1 MGYLYLIIA
10 TIFGTTKGY
19 CGKKVSGYVNETK
32 DAILSNLIRML
43 LCCLVGVV
51 LVVCSGG
58 ISAFN
63 IGFGGFLISA
73 FSGVASAF
81 FVVSWL
87 FAIKQGA
94 YMLVDVFISVGLLV
108 PIALCAIFFNEKIEW
123 KHFLGFLTLIMAVVL
138 LSSYNNSIKE
148 KLTPK
153 AALLLIM
160 CSLSSGCSSFA
171 SKWFVK
177 YSNGTLVSSFN
188 LYTYI
193 IASFVLF
200 LCYLY
205 FSKTRQREKSS
216 FEIKP
221 IFHLIVIM
229 SVALFLNSYFL
240 TLSASL
246 LPAPILYPLNSGL
259 SLILSAAMSSIFYK
273 EKLTLKCITGI
284 LLAFISLIIINVL

>member
-1 MGYLYLIIA
+1 MGYLYLVIA
-10 TIFGTTKGY
+10 TLFGTTKGY

-43 LCCLVGVV
+43 LCCIVGVV
-51 LVVCSGG
+51 LVICSGG
-58 ISAFN
+58 FAAFD
-63 IGFGGFLISA
+63 IGFEGFLISA
-73 FSGVASAF
+73 LSGVASAF

-87 FAIKQGA
+87 FAVKQGA
-94 YMLVDVFISVGLLV
+94 YMLVDVFLSVGLLV
-108 PIALCAIFFNEKIEW
+108 PIMLCAVLFNEKIEW
-123 KHFLGFLTLIMAVVL
+123 NHCVGFLVLILSVAL

-153 AALLLIM
+153 ATLLLIL
-160 CSLSSGCSSFA
+160 CSISSGCSSFT
-171 SKWFVK
+171 SKWFVR
-177 YSNGTLVSSFN
+177 YSGGTLVSSFN
-188 LYTYI
+188 LYTYLT
-193 IASFVLF
+193 ASLVLF
-200 LCYLY
+200 LCYMY
-205 FSKTRQREKSS
+205 FNNKQKEEKAS

-246 LPAPILYPLNSGL
+246 LPAVVLYPLNSGL
-259 SLILSAAMSSIFYK
+259 SLILSAAMSSIIYK
-273 EKLTLKCITGI
+273 EKFTLKCIGGI

>member
-1 MGYLYLIIA
+1 MGYLYLVIA
-10 TIFGTTKGY
+10 TLFGTTKGY

-51 LVVCSGG
+51 LVICSGG
-58 ISAFN
+58 FAAFY
-63 IGFGGFLISA
+63 IGFEGFLISA
-73 FSGVASAF
+73 LSGVASAF

-87 FAIKQGA
+87 FAVKQGA
-94 YMLVDVFISVGLLV
+94 YMLVDVFLSVGLLV
-108 PIALCAIFFNEKIEW
+108 PIMLCAVLFNEKIEW
-123 KHFLGFLTLIMAVVL
+123 NHCVGFLVLILSVAL
-138 LSSYNNSIKE
+138 LSSYNNNIKE

-153 AALLLIM
+153 ATLLLFL
-160 CSLSSGCSSFA
+160 CSISSGCFSFT
-171 SKWFVK
+171 SKWFVR
-177 YSNGTLVSSFN
+177 YSGGTLVSSFN
-188 LYTYI
+188 LYTYLT
-193 IASFVLF
+193 ASLVLF
-200 LCYLY
+200 LCYMY
-205 FSKTRQREKSS
+205 FNNKQKEEKAS

-246 LPAPILYPLNSGL
+246 LPAVVLYPLNSGL
-259 SLILSAAMSSIFYK
+259 SLILSAAMSSIIYK
-273 EKLTLKCITGI
+273 EKLTLKCIGGI